1 MWKIKVWKDV
11 RDDPSIVLFEHP
23 IHNCKIFKE
32 DFFVEFGPVLEM
44 LNGETMSDYIDF
56 FFDRDVVSRDVLVFC
71 GENEKSDFY
80 DWAVECECIAPL
92 KELHEGESKEEKD
105 LRILKENEN
114 KMLELESINRK
125 KELDSK
131 AQEIQRLKKQIKKE
145 REELDEMIDKELK
158 TLYNIKNNLEKMI
171 TNPKV
176 KPQKLEKTKNHF
188 IREYIYYKEKHNG
201 KVINEFELYL

>member
-1 MWKIKVWKDV
+1 
-11 RDDPSIVLFEHP
+11 
-23 IHNCKIFKE
+23 
-32 DFFVEFGPVLEM
+32 
-44 LNGETMSDYIDF
+44 NGETMSDYIDF
-56 FFDRDVVSRDVLVFC
+56 FFDRDVVSKDVLIFC
-71 GENEKSDFY
+71 GENEKIDFY
-80 DWAVECECIAPL
+80 DWAVECDCIAPL

-125 KELDSK
+125 KELDAK

-158 TLYNIKNNLEKMI
+158 TLYNIKNNLEQMI
-171 TNPKV
+171 INPKV

-201 KVINEFELYL
+201 KVINEFELFL